1 MTKHKLSCNV
11 LTTLHKPI
19 VLISTV
25 GGVAVEDQDLDI
37 NLLFKKREAVTFGR
51 YIGIAPVVG
60 SVVFL
65 FLES

>member
-25 GGVAVEDQDLDI
+25 GGVAVED
-37 NLLFKKREAVTFGR
+37 
-51 YIGIAPVVG
+51 
-60 SVVFL
+60 
-65 FLES
+65 